1 MLVSR
6 MIVMIVMQDI
16 SLQKAGA
23 HWTHRVGRRRDWQW
37 RGWRVHYTHVQPLS
51 PTSEVPILL
60 LHGFGAS
67 IGHWRSNIPALSQDH
82 PVYALD
88 LLGFGASEKAT
99 ANYTTELWLAQVYE
113 FWATFIGRP
122 VVLVGHSLGSTVGLA
137 LAAAHPEMLAGLV
150 MFTLPDA
157 SVLDVPEWLRSPR
170 LKPLIDLPLALL
182 KRVLTFPPLFVPLFR
197 AVRRPSVIQKWAAA
211 AYTGPEAVDDELVD
225 VFSSPAYDRGARRA
239 LAAMVNAK
247 GLNQIDYTA
256 RTVLPQLTLPMLL
269 IWGKQ
274 DKAVPPTLAP
284 KFLKYNAGMTLI
296 ELDDVGHCAHDECA
310 DRMNQVILDWMLEFI
325 AL

>member
-1 MLVSR
+1 MQSASPQKSVS
-6 MIVMIVMQDI
+6 
-16 SLQKAGA
+16 
-23 HWTHRVGRRRDWQW
+23 HWTHRIGHRRDWQW
-37 RGWRVHYTHVQPLS
+37 RGWRVHYTHTRPVS

-67 IGHWRSNIPALSQDH
+67 IGHWRSNIPALSQNH

-113 FWATFIGRP
+113 FWATFIRRP

-157 SVLDVPEWLRSPR
+157 SVLDIPQWLRSPR
-170 LKPLIDLPLALL
+170 LQPLINFPLALL

-197 AVRRPSVIQKWAAA
+197 AVRRPNVIQKWAAA
-211 AYTGPEAVDDELVD
+211 AYMGPEVVDDELVD

-296 ELDDVGHCAHDECA
+296 ELDNVGHCAHDECA

-325 AL
+325 TL